1 MSLVE
6 EKYSSKF
13 EQANSSPTHRGAY
26 YQDDAAERSRVL
38 VEAKYKDTKLFW
50 LVDPAEDRI
59 THAKFFAYGG
69 RVSVAIG
76 QTLSTMVKGLTVDEA
91 CSLLGEDVER
101 ELRDQPEEPAV
112 PEDKRPAFDAVAE
125 LLAAARTNYPEAKAV
140 MLAAASIEKTAPATS
155 EGDEGEE
162 LTITE
167 AAWLSLGKDDQIALI
182 DIVLDEQVRPA
193 LMADGGNV
201 KVLDVT
207 DGERVLIQYQ
217 GACGSCGA
225 SVGGTLSFIERA
237 LRKGV
242 YNELIVIPN
251 M

>member
-1 MSLVE
+1 MSTVE
-6 EKYSSKF
+6 EKYSRKF
-13 EQANSSPTHRGAY
+13 EEANSKPTHRGAY
-26 YQDDAAERSRVL
+26 YQDDATERSRVL

-50 LVDPAEDRI
+50 LIDPNEDRV

-69 RVSVAIG
+69 KISVAIG
-76 QTLSTMVKGLTVDEA
+76 QTLCSMVKGLTVEEA

-101 ELRDQPEEPAV
+101 GLRDSPDETAV
-112 PEDKRPAFDAVAE
+112 PEEKLAAFDAVAE
-125 LLAAARTNYPEAKAV
+125 LLKIVREQYPEAKAV
-140 MLAAASIEKTAPATS
+140 ALAASSIEKNAPDKG
-155 EGDEGEE
+155 GDETPS
-162 LTITE
+162 LTDQ
-167 AAWLSLGKDDQIALI
+167 AWLSLAKDDQIALI

-201 KVLDVT
+201 KVLDIT
-207 DGERVLIQYQ
+207 DGERVLVQYQ

-242 YNELIVIPN
+242 YNELIVVPN
-251 M
+251 I

>member
-1 MSLVE
+1 MSAVE
-6 EKYSSKF
+6 EKYSHKF
-13 EQANSSPTHRGAY
+13 DEANAKPTHRGAY
-26 YQDDAAERSRVL
+26 YQDDAVERSRVL

-50 LVDPAEDRI
+50 LVDPGEDRV

-69 RVSVAIG
+69 KVSVAIG
-76 QTLSTMVKGLTVDEA
+76 QTLSAMVKGLTVEEA

-101 ELRDQPEEPAV
+101 ELRDSADETAV
-112 PEDKRPAFDAVAE
+112 PEDKRPAFDAVPE
-125 LLAAARTNYPEAKAV
+125 LLQLMRESYPEAKAV
-140 MLAAASIEKTAPATS
+140 ALAAASIEKTAPAEERDDS
-155 EGDEGEE
+155 E
-162 LTITE
+162 LSITE
-167 AAWLSLGKDDQIALI
+167 QAWLSLSEDDQIVLL

-201 KVLDVT
+201 KVLSVT

-217 GACGSCGA
+217 GACGSCGS

-237 LRKGV
+237 LRKNV
-242 YNELIVIPN
+242 YNELIVVPN

>member
-76 QTLSTMVKGLTVDEA
+76 QTLSAMVKGLTVDEA

-112 PEDKRPAFDAVAE
+112 PEDKLAAFDAVAE
-125 LLAAARTNYPEAKAV
+125 LLAAARENYPEAKAV
-140 MLAAASIEKTAPATS
+140 MLAAASIEKTAPATG

-167 AAWLSLGKDDQIALI
+167 QAWLSLGKDDQIALI